1 MLKTPNNFYFVYEFC
16 NGGTL
21 ESVLRK
27 DKFVNEKDG
36 LLIFKQL
43 IDAFQVLNK
52 YNIMHRDLKPDNIF
66 FSNGVVKLGDFGFCK
81 SLEKANMTK
90 TMLGSP
96 IYMAPEI
103 LRG

>member
-1 MLKTPNNFYFVYEFC
+1 MLKKERA
-16 NGGTL
+16 L
-21 ESVLRK
+21 S
-27 DKFVNEKDG
+27 EKKA

-43 IDAFQVLNK
+43 LDAFQVLNK

-96 IYMAPEI
+96 IYMAP
-103 LRG
+103 

>member
-1 MLKTPNNFYFVYEFC
+1 
-16 NGGTL
+16 
-21 ESVLRK
+21 VLP
-27 DKFVNEKDG
+27 EKKA

-43 IDAFQVLNK
+43 LEAFQVLNK